1 MEQPEER
8 RRNIEWL
15 KCSQCI
21 DYWIEE
27 YVFIFNATLKDWI
40 AFELWPAQSDTLT
53 KLSEAHQSIVLKA
66 RQLGLSWLVLCYALH
81 SMLFRPAATILLF
94 SKRDEEAIE
103 LLKRLKGCYERLPR
117 WMQARTVAQDSLHDF
132 ELSNGSS
139 AKSFPS
145 TGGRSYT
152 GSLVIV
158 DEAEF
163 VQDLDELINAVKPTI
178 DAGGQMI
185 MISTVDKSQPES
197 SFKRIFRAAKRKES
211 DWQPIFLA
219 WHARPGRDDIWYR
232 SQKADVL
239 ARTGALD
246 DLYQEYP
253 ATDSEALASRQLDK
267 RIPTAWLNEV
277 YQELPRGLPGTNPLG
292 IPGLAVYREPQLY
305 ADPARKLGKATYRI
319 GCDPAEGNPSSDDS
333 AATVVDERTGEEMAV
348 LCGKLQP
355 STFAAYIAR
364 LAAWY
369 NGASVLVE
377 RNNHG
382 HAVLLWLQDNSKA
395 ALLNGPDDRAGWP
408 TTSKSK
414 AQMYDDFTDK
424 VRDQEIII
432 HSSESYMQLDSID
445 GSTLSAP
452 DGMHDDRAVSFVLA
466 TLSSQ
471 LLAPQKRAGTW

>member
-1 MEQPEER
+1 MERTEES
-8 RRNIEWL
+8 RRNIEWM

-21 DYWIEE
+21 EYWIEE

-40 AFELWPAQSDTLT
+40 AFDLWPAQTDSLA

-81 SMLFRPAATILLF
+81 AMLFRPAATILLF

-197 SFKRIFRAAKRKES
+197 SFKRIFRAAKRGES
-211 DWQPIFLA
+211 DWQPIFLP
-219 WHARPGRDDIWYR
+219 WSARPGRDDVWYK

-246 DLYQEYP
+246 DLHQEYP
-253 ATDSEALASRQLDK
+253 ASDSEALAPRALDK
-267 RIPTAWLNEV
+267 RIPPTWLQRV
-277 YQELPRGLPGTNPLG
+277 YIEQAATNPLG
-292 IPGLAVYREPQLY
+292 IPGLSVYCEPQQY
-305 ADPARKLGKATYRI
+305 ADPIRKLGKATYRI

-333 AATVVDERTGEEMAV
+333 AAIVVDERTGEEMAV

-355 STFAAYIAR
+355 SSFAAYVAR

-369 NGASVLVE
+369 NGAAVLVE

-395 ALLNGPDDRAGWP
+395 TILNGIDDKAGWP

-424 VRDQEIII
+424 VRDQELII
-432 HSSESYMQLDSID
+432 HSFESYMQLSSID

-466 TLSSQ
+466 TLSAQ
-471 LLAPQKRAGTW
+471 LLAPQRRAGTW